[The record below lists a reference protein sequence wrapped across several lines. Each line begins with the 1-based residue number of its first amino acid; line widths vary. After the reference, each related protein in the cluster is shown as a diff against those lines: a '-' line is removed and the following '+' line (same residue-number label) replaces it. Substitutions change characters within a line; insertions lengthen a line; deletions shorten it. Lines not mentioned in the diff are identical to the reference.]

1 VVWRQLGDLVSAT
14 TALGLHRQTE
24 TGPVTFLSE
33 MKKRMITIITCL
45 CLGSSLLTGRPPA
58 LNYRFTRFSLPL
70 AITDDAL
77 IAGPERIREAI
88 QQRLDENGWDRHENL
103 QGATTTRA
111 RGCMARNLSEILEL
125 YLGDP
130 EDCTSER
137 IQYVFLTPDL

>member
-77 IAGPERIREAI
+77 IAGPEREWLGSPRESP
-88 QQRLDENGWDRHENL
+88 GRHDD
-103 QGATTTRA
+103 ARA
-111 RGCMARNLSEILEL
+111 GVHGPEPERD
-125 YLGDP
+125 LG
-130 EDCTSER
+130 TVSG
-137 IQYVFLTPDL
+137 